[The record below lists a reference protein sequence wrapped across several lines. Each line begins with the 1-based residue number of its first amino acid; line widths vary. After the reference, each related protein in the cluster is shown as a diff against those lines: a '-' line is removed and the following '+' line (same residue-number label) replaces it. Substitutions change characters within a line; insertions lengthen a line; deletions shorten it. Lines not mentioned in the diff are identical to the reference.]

1 VLVLIV
7 CAWAGGGQL
16 ADTAPILSARRV
28 GLAAGLIALAAIGQ
42 NNVVFARQYALATT
56 APGLA
61 QPAMY
66 QAARWIA
73 ANLPPEA
80 QLASSNSGI
89 FQYYS
94 EHVVLNFDGKLNH
107 EIIPIQVRRE
117 LDVYLRAKGIGYI
130 IDLPEVADKISFYS
144 RSMSDAK
151 PHLEIS
157 SLQKIAIYLQMIAGK
172 IGLASPV
179 QLDEL
184 KPERIVR
191 PFSAVATPVQQFS
204 LPNDPARAVV
214 LYQLNDAFGR

>member
-1 VLVLIV
+1 VL
-7 CAWAGGGQL
+7 
-16 ADTAPILSARRV
+16 
-28 GLAAGLIALAAIGQ
+28 
-42 NNVVFARQYALATT
+42 NNAMFVQQFARAAR

-117 LDVYLRAKGIGYI
+117 LDVYLRSKGIGYI
-130 IDLPEVADKISFYS
+130 IDLPEVADRISFYS
-144 RSMSDAK
+144 RSMSEAK
-151 PHLEIS
+151 PHIEIS
-157 SLQKIAIYLQMIAGK
+157 AFQKIQIYLQMIASK
-172 IGLASPV
+172 VGLASSV

-184 KPERIVR
+184 KPERVLH
-191 PFSAVATPVQQFS
+191 PFSAVTTVMQQFP

-214 LYQLNDAFGR
+214 LYRLNDNFGK